1 MNRENIRYSVLLGCY
16 MMIMCAGFN
25 YVTYYLLD
33 RGVSDSHIGI
43 LIAVSCALAVV
54 FQQLLGRRVDR
65 GSLNGKK
72 ILLLF
77 AAFMSVLGVAILAF
91 KPAWA
96 AALMYGMLMCSIQ
109 VMQPILNS
117 ISFYYRSEG
126 ISVNYGV
133 ARGVGSLCY
142 AFFSMLLGMLTVKA
156 GSIVVPLS
164 LGILSAMIFLI
175 IWSMPSIKTGGGG
188 GAAVNAGST
197 TSEPS
202 EVDLSRVDSSS
213 EQATSEV
220 AVSDSVKAFRLSR
233 YPAFAMM
240 LAGLVMVMIFHNMVM
255 TYFIY
260 VVERAGGDSGNMGL
274 AIGLS
279 GLVEIPI
286 IFFYTKIKGGRP
298 SRYFLAFSGVAFLG
312 KAVLFLFARSM
323 GMVYFTQC
331 VQCLSYGLMAASR
344 VYYVDETVGKENE
357 TTGQAYMT
365 ATETIGIVLGSSLG
379 GFLMQARG
387 IDALLWCGA
396 AVSFVGMVL
405 MVGAGQNKRPLG

>member
-1 MNRENIRYSVLLGCY
+1 
-16 MMIMCAGFN
+16 
-25 YVTYYLLD
+25 
-33 RGVSDSHIGI
+33 
-43 LIAVSCALAVV
+43 
-54 FQQLLGRRVDR
+54 
-65 GSLNGKK
+65 
-72 ILLLF
+72 
-77 AAFMSVLGVAILAF
+77 
-91 KPAWA
+91 
-96 AALMYGMLMCSIQ
+96 
-109 VMQPILNS
+109 
-117 ISFYYRSEG
+117 
-126 ISVNYGV
+126 
-133 ARGVGSLCY
+133 
-142 AFFSMLLGMLTVKA
+142 
-156 GSIVVPLS
+156 
-164 LGILSAMIFLI
+164 
-175 IWSMPSIKTGGGG
+175 
-188 GAAVNAGST
+188 
-197 TSEPS
+197 
-202 EVDLSRVDSSS
+202 
-213 EQATSEV
+213 
-220 AVSDSVKAFRLSR
+220 
-233 YPAFAMM
+233 
-240 LAGLVMVMIFHNMVM
+240 MIFHNMVM

-274 AIGLS
+274 AICLS

-286 IFFYTKIKGGRP
+286 IFFYTKIKRGRP

-405 MVGAGQNKRPLG
+405 MVGAGQSRQSL

>member
-1 MNRENIRYSVLLGCY
+1 

-188 GAAVNAGST
+188 GAAVNA
-197 TSEPS
+197 
-202 EVDLSRVDSSS
+202 DSSS

-286 IFFYTKIKGGRP
+286 IFFYTKIKRGRP

>member
-1 MNRENIRYSVLLGCY
+1 

-197 TSEPS
+197 TSE
-202 EVDLSRVDSSS
+202 
-213 EQATSEV
+213 V
-220 AVSDSVKAFRLSR
+220 AVPDSVKAFRLFQ

-405 MVGAGQNKRPLG
+405 MVGAGQSRQSL

>member
-1 MNRENIRYSVLLGCY
+1 

-33 RGVSDSHIGI
+33 RRVSDSHIGI

-220 AVSDSVKAFRLSR
+220 AVPDSVKAFRLFQ

-405 MVGAGQNKRPLG
+405 MVGAGQSRQSL